1 MKLEDQVCGL
11 ELAKKLKELGV
22 KQESIFAWAE
32 VNQGGNNW
40 KYQVVQSD
48 FQADCEYISAFTVA
62 ELGEML
68 PLYLKRDANSGLPF
82 SVVQSDFQADCEYI
96 SAFTVAELGEMLPL
110 YLKRD
115 ANSGLP
121 FSVERCGLQT
131 YKTYDGKGWVV
142 CYDFLSRSG
151 RTEANARAKMLIYL
165 LENKLINL

>member
-40 KYQVVQSD
+40 KYQ
-48 FQADCEYISAFTVA
+48 
-62 ELGEML
+62 
-68 PLYLKRDANSGLPF
+68 
-82 SVVQSDFQADCEYI
+82 VVQSDFQADCEYI